1 MGGRVVVWGGT
12 GCRWYMCLGSRWV
25 GTEFPPR
32 NRPTEEPTTH
42 HHPINQTNPPHPTD
56 QPAGL
61 LQDGALRAGR
71 PGPPPRRRR
80 RACVHSC
87 VFVGVH
93 AWDVC
98 VGVSSVVW
106 PDDRPPNPHN
116 PNTNT
121 NNPEQSTPPAAKAAY
136 PHFYSAA
143 FERKNRRPMENGS
156 DPVVVCQ
163 VGLSWEEG

>member
-12 GCRWYMCLGSRWV
+12 GCRWYMCLGSSRWV
-25 GTEFPPR
+25 GTGFPPQ

-80 RACVHSC
+80 RACVHPC

-98 VGVSSVVW
+98 VGVSSMVW
-106 PDDRPPNPHN
+106 PDDRPPKPTTPTPKLTTT
-116 PNTNT
+116 PNR
-121 NNPEQSTPPAAKAAY
+121 A
-136 PHFYSAA
+136 
-143 FERKNRRPMENGS
+143 RRPRRRRPTRTSTRRPSSGKTGGRWRTARTPWWS
-156 DPVVVCQ
+156 ARWV
-163 VGLSWEEG
+163 